1 MIRIRVRTPTM
12 RRIQRKRYVVITL
25 KGIEFAE
32 KWYAVSQ
39 IPPRLTRL
47 YQLLLGLIWMRG
59 TMTVSAKQVDD
70 EASVVRQ
77 ASSKGYV
84 KIYERP
90 VRPSESIHQ
99 KTVEMIGEAPRWIY
113 A

>member
-1 MIRIRVRTPTM
+1 M
-12 RRIQRKRYVVITL
+12 RRVQRKRYVVITL

-32 KWYAVSQ
+32 KWYAVRQ

-59 TMTVSAKQVDD
+59 TGTVPAKQVED
-70 EASVVRQ
+70 ETSVISV
-77 ASSKGYV
+77 ASSRGYV
-84 KIYERP
+84 KIYERH
-90 VRPSESIHQ
+90 VRPSETIQQ
-99 KTVEMIGEAPRWIY
+99 KTLEMIGEAPRWIY